1 MDNGNLGGKFIVANI
16 TGGSGIGNTQMATA
30 NVYVNNGTIII
41 ESDSSTAYTI
51 NTIDGRQIVNGICD
65 NKATEK
71 VNQGIY
77 LVKVANTTHKVC
89 VLQ

>member
-16 TGGSGIGNTQMATA
+16 AGGSGIGNTQMATA

-41 ESDSSTAYTI
+41 ESDSSTAYAI
-51 NTIDGRQIVNGICD
+51 NTIDGRQIVNGICN